1 MLSPTSNEFDIRISP
16 VNNSLVLKSEK
27 DNTSSLIDP
36 DASDD
41 YANYREE
48 QTEKGPRSKPDW
60 VFVSLFST

>member
-27 DNTSSLIDP
+27 DNTSSLIDT

-48 QTEKGPRSKPDW
+48 HIEKGPRSKPDW
-60 VFVSLFST
+60 VFVS